1 MKDGNGIRKVLVDTF
16 CDGAAMAYHDC
27 AVVIRE
33 TIAKAPPE
41 ISHIVSGLEPFA
53 AAFENKGNTVHEQTE
68 LFALF
73 ISGKPQ

>member
-1 MKDGNGIRKVLVDTF
+1 MKDGIPKVLAAIF

-33 TIAKAPPE
+33 AIAKSPPE
-41 ISHIVSGLEPFA
+41 ISHIVSELEPFA
-53 AAFENKGNTVHEQTE
+53 EAFENKGNTVHEQAE
-68 LFALF
+68 LFTSF